1 MMKIGVTGGIGSG
14 KSTVCRLFAQKGIA
28 VYDSDAAAKRLMQ
41 QDDTLRMRLTERFG
55 ADTFRDGQ
63 LDRSRLAGVV
73 FSDPQALADLNALVH
88 PVVMA
93 DFDAWAARQEGP
105 YVILESAILF
115 EAGLETCVDKTVAVL
130 APRELRIER
139 PCRRDDCGP
148 DEVGR
153 RIAAQLDDDT
163 LSGRADYAIVN
174 IFEEDLEPAVVK
186 LDRIFSHEAARH

>member
-1 MMKIGVTGGIGSG
+1 MMKVGITGGIGSG
-14 KSTVCRLFAQKGIA
+14 KSTVCRLFARLGVA
-28 VYDSDAAAKRLMQ
+28 VYDSDTEARRLM
-41 QDDTLRMRLTERFG
+41 TGSAELRQAIASRFG
-55 ADTFRDGQ
+55 ADIYRGGA
-63 LDRSRLAGVV
+63 LDRARLAGMV
-73 FSDPQALADLNALVH
+73 FSDGAALADLNALVH

-139 PCRRDDCGP
+139 TCRRDDCGP

-163 LSGRADYAIVN
+163 LSGHADYAIVN